1 MKPETL
7 LACVQAFNNLIGT
20 KYHVHLGRA
29 GKLAT
34 FTITIEKEDAYHL
47 MGLHYLQDRIDN
59 RNRGKIFD
67 ALLTDP
73 KYRHRIASSRHWSEE
88 LSNRVACVTILE
100 QLLDDNGAIFRYNP
114 KRLFFQSHILA
125 EYLIA
130 HTDYTVRDDFTSD
143 VYLFIDRRDRRDRK
157 DDASDRFCKSIFPK
171 RDRDFTEYQAKW
183 TLLYKEK
190 VSPDGRSTLLYKHNS
205 YNP

>member
-7 LACVQAFNNLIGT
+7 LACVQAFDNLIGT
-20 KYHVHLGRA
+20 KYNIHLGRA

-34 FTITIEKEDAYHL
+34 FTITIEKEDCFHL

-67 ALLTDP
+67 DLLTDP

-100 QLLDDNGAIFRYNP
+100 QLLDDNSAIYRYNP
-114 KRLFFQSHILA
+114 KRLFFQSHISA
-125 EYLIA
+125 EYLMA
-130 HTDYTVRDDFTSD
+130 HTDYAITTDFSSD
-143 VYLFIDRRDRRDRK
+143 IYLFIDKRDQNIE
-157 DDASDRFCKSIFPK
+157 SSERFCKSIFPK
-171 RDRDFTEYQAKW
+171 GGLDFTKYQAKW

-190 VSPDGRSTLLYKHNS
+190 VSPNGSSTVLYKHNS
-205 YNP
+205 YDP